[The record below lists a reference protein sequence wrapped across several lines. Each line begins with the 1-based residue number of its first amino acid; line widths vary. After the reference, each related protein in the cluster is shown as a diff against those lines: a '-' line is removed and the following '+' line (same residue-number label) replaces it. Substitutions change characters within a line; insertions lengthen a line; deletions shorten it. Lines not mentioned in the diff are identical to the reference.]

1 METRQTAPLQAQSVS
16 HTEDNPAGEQDSRA
30 PSDPRGLVKQA
41 QRGILRNHD
50 SLCFRGV
57 LVGQQELMNCLHAIS
72 GPFEMT

>member
-1 METRQTAPLQAQSVS
+1 VVGRP
-16 HTEDNPAGEQDSRA
+16 DEQLVLA
-30 PSDPRGLVKQA
+30 FELGQVDPDDEGKHA